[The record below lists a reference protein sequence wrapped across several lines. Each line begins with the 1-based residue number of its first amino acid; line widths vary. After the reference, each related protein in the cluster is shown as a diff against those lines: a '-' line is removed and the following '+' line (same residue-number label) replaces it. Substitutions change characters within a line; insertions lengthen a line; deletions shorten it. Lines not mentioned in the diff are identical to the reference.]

1 MSERLEKVDKI
12 EFKALLFDFYGE
24 LLTEKQKM
32 AYEDHICNDLS
43 LTEIAQDY
51 GVSRQAAHDLIKR
64 TDKILSEY
72 ESKLHLVERFL
83 TIKNHV
89 RQMAESDNLEEIHA
103 LAAHIMEEL

>member
-1 MSERLEKVDKI
+1 MSERLDKVEII

-24 LLTEKQKM
+24 LLTEKQKT

-43 LTEIAQDY
+43 LSEIAQDY

-83 TIKNHV
+83 TIKSQV
-89 RQMAESDNLEEIHA
+89 REMAASDDIERIHQ
-103 LAAHIMEEL
+103 LAAHILEEL